1 MKNYIFAL
9 RLGKRE
15 IVFRFVGSKPN
26 VIPPWSRDKMLDM
39 GRYARAPPVNPLPDR
54 PTSLIRKPI
63 ISVNRC
69 PSVSSYLTFSLT
81 PTNLSAYLSSMTIDT
96 VELRKIQYAQELAAY
111 TMRQW
116 MLMRDDPEGQQGSV
130 PPSTTNP
137 TSPAQNSATSTGRL
151 MRDDVKR
158 MCPSVDLR
166 SAGYVLLQPYSVLP
180 PTPSLSIAFGHPK
193 YSTDACN
200 IYFLTVPA

>member
-1 MKNYIFAL
+1 M
-9 RLGKRE
+9 
-15 IVFRFVGSKPN
+15 FRFVGSKPN
-26 VIPPWSRDKMLDM
+26 VIPPWSRDTETLDM
-39 GRYARAPPVNPLPDR
+39 GRYARAPPVNPLLDR

-81 PTNLSAYLSSMTIDT
+81 PTNLSACHSSMTIDA

-116 MLMRDDPEGQQGSV
+116 MLMRDDPEAQQGAV
-130 PPSTTNP
+130 PASATSP
-137 TSPAQNSATSTGRL
+137 TSPTQNSATSTGRL
-151 MRDDVKR
+151 TRDDVKR
-158 MCPSVDLR
+158 MCPSADLR
-166 SAGYVLLQPYSVLP
+166 SAGYVCSSRTASRHPLQASVVP
-180 PTPSLSIAFGHPK
+180 SGTPKGQQTHP
-193 YSTDACN
+193 N